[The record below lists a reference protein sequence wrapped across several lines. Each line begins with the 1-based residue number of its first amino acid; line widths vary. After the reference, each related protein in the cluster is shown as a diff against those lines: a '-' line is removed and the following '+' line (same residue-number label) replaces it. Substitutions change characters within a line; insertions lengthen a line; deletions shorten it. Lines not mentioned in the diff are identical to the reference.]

1 MQPIR
6 CNSGAGR
13 TTARV
18 TLLLLLALGIG
29 GCARSSATG
38 IQIIPLSNR
47 DVLVLNA
54 DDVIQVMRR
63 AGFSDNQ
70 ILEFGP
76 QLRDG
81 LAQSGAA
88 QVRVNNRVEAV
99 FAVNRDQGDCIYI
112 ATRLRGNFIYSVNS
126 GWVGGR

>member
-6 CNSGAGR
+6 YNSRTGR
-13 TTARV
+13 ITTGLM
-18 TLLLLLALGIG
+18 LLLLLALGMV
-29 GCARSSATG
+29 GCARSATG

-63 AGFSDNQ
+63 AGFSDSQ
-70 ILEFGP
+70 ILEYGP
-76 QLRDG
+76 ELREG

-88 QVRVNNRVEAV
+88 QVRINNRVEAV
-99 FAVNRDQGDCIYI
+99 FAVNRDQGECVYI
-112 ATRLRGNFIYSVNS
+112 ATRLRGNSIYNLNS
-126 GWVGGR
+126 GWAGGR